1 MSSPSPHPFHPP
13 KSRKKRSL
21 PPHEPKNKEENGLPS
36 MVEDFN
42 SLTKLLFS
50 LKSSMTQLSHKISMF
65 LNGFWVFFVRADPTS
80 KMGLFWSN
88 VN

>member
-13 KSRKKRSL
+13 KSRKKKSL
-21 PPHEPKNKEENGLPS
+21 PQEENGLPS

-50 LKSSMTQLSHKISMF
+50 SKSSMTQLSHKISMF

-88 VN
+88 IN